1 MAGYS
6 LGTQLKASIPMI
18 KAVRREILILLIVF
32 LLGTL
37 FGWLILGW
45 GIAPV
50 QWTNAAPVDLQ
61 KSYRAF
67 YLRTLAFAYANGAVT
82 PDELRTLGIGERW
95 PTPDLVAQ
103 VNQLAAEPGSGSR
116 YQALLSALN
125 ATQPPGGAQ
134 APAASTGDSVS
145 ITGGLLPIVGV
156 ALAVVVVAFVSLQLV
171 RRVSRPAQS
180 QAAAGPGASRPAP
193 KSQAITKAAPTAWA
207 DETEAP
213 LKQFDMT
220 YVLGDDRFD
229 MSNAIETGQG
239 AFLGECGMGISE
251 TIGVGDP
258 DKVTAFEVWLFDK
271 NDIRTVT
278 TVLMS
283 EHAFHDATLRAKLA
297 PKGEATL
304 AQNGAVV
311 TLETASLRI
320 RAKVM
325 ELEYGSGGLP
335 DKSFFQKLHVVMAAW
350 QIGDGGVTQPAPA
363 Y

>member
-1 MAGYS
+1 M
-6 LGTQLKASIPMI
+6 LKAL
-18 KAVRREILILLIVF
+18 RTELLILLIVF

-37 FGWLILGW
+37 FGWIVLGW

-50 QWTNAAPVDLQ
+50 EWKNAAPVDLQ
-61 KSYRAF
+61 PSYRAF
-67 YLRTLAFAYANGAVT
+67 YLRTLAYAYADGAVT
-82 PDELRTLGIGERW
+82 PDELTTLGIGERW
-95 PTPDLVAQ
+95 PTTDLVAQ

-125 ATQPPGGAQ
+125 ATQSQSGAQ
-134 APAASTGDSVS
+134 APAGSTGGSVS

-171 RRVSRPAQS
+171 RRVSQSAQS
-180 QAAAGPGASRPAP
+180 QAVPGPGASRPAS
-193 KSQAITKAAPTAWA
+193 KSQAMVRSAQPTAWV
-207 DETEAP
+207 DEVATP

-220 YVLGDDRFD
+220 YLLGDDRFD
-229 MSNAIETGQG
+229 MSNAIETEQG
-239 AFLGECGMGISE
+239 TFLGECGMGISE

-297 PKGEATL
+297 PKGEAAL
-304 AQNGAVV
+304 AQNYAVV
-311 TLETASLRI
+311 TLETAALRI

-350 QIGDGGVTQPAPA
+350 QIGDGGVTQPVPA